1 MSLVPADFTGL
12 VWMLLSPEF
21 PPTPA
26 PTSAPTVESS
36 DLPAVHSGLSGIER
50 EERIGQLEVQLESL
64 QVELDQLLTEQEES
78 EEEEGDDDDDYEES
92 EEEKGED
99 PEEEEAEEDDAN
111 LDADD
116 DKIVLPKPDDDDE
129 EEGISTM
136 LGLDMCRRDHTNL
149 EDIPPCIEFG
159 MEVFENE
166 HFVDYDDASDD
177 SSLASSTTALK
188 IAKRRKLK

>member
-78 EEEEGDDDDDYEES
+78 EEEEGDDDDDDYEES

-116 DKIVLPKPDDDDE
+116 DDE
-129 EEGISTM
+129 EEGISELLTTM